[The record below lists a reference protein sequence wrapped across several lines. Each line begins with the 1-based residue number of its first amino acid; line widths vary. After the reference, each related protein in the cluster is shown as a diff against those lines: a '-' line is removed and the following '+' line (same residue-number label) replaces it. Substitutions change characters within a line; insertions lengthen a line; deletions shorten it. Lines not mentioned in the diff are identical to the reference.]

1 MESVPMKK
9 EKKKMTPKV
18 KVTVGLETYYIRK
31 DDEVALL
38 EFLEHLEG
46 SDHIE

>member
-1 MESVPMKK
+1 
-9 EKKKMTPKV
+9 MTPKV

-46 SDHIE
+46 SDHIEWGKKIQMGTP